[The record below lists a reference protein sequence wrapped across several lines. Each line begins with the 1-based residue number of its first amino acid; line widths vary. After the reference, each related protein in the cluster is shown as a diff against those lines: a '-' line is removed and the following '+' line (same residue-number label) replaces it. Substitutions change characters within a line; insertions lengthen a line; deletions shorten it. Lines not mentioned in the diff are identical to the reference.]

1 MEAMDTTTNTQSSTP
16 RWKQMGKEEKT
27 AAVHE
32 EMKRINQLP
41 ATSTY
46 ATHRLRVLNKILQ
59 LMSIKVGKH
68 HHRMLIS
75 RLYLQGGGL
84 STINANFL
92 PASSQDK
99 SSCGGLVE
107 GEDSSLPVRF
117 LASTA
122 FKKKTTPNPAGQL
135 ELGGWLVD
143 SWYHQLLGGDSNAQF
158 LYNGMPLVS
167 SATTASYTTIVK
179 CAVIYMGGVAKSPP
193 STSL

>member
-75 RLYLQGGGL
+75 RLYLQGV
-84 STINANFL
+84 T
-92 PASSQDK
+92 DM
-99 SSCGGLVE
+99 
-107 GEDSSLPVRF
+107 VR
-117 LASTA
+117 
-122 FKKKTTPNPAGQL
+122 P
-135 ELGGWLVD
+135 
-143 SWYHQLLGGDSNAQF
+143 
-158 LYNGMPLVS
+158 
-167 SATTASYTTIVK
+167 
-179 CAVIYMGGVAKSPP
+179 
-193 STSL
+193 